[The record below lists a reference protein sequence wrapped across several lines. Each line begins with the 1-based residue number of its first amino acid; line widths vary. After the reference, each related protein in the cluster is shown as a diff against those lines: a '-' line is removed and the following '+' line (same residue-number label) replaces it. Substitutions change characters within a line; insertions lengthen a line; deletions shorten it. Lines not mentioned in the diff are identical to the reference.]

1 MLEIETIGTVVLTIL
16 MTLAVMSG
24 IGGGGI
30 IVSLLMVFFSLDTK
44 RAIAVSGV
52 TILVGSL
59 TRFITTMKKRHPDK
73 DATVIDYGISNV
85 MLPTV
90 LIGSLIGVFMNL
102 ILPELVLQMSLTIL
116 LIFLTV
122 QSGGKAMQ
130 IYQKE
135 SATGEG

>member
-1 MLEIETIGTVVLTIL
+1 

-59 TRFITTMKKRHPDK
+59 TRFMTTMQKRHPDK
-73 DATVIDYGISNV
+73 DSTVIDYGISNV

-102 ILPELVLQMSLTIL
+102 ILPDLVLQMSLTVL

-130 IYQKE
+130 IYHKE
-135 SATGEG
+135 SLAGKTDENGKQEKT

>member
-1 MLEIETIGTVVLTIL
+1 MQDIEYVGTVVLTIL

-59 TRFITTMKKRHPDK
+59 TRFGTTLKKRHPHK
-73 DATVIDYGISNV
+73 DATVIDYSISNV

-90 LIGSLIGVFMNL
+90 LIGSIMGVFMN
-102 ILPELVLQMSLTIL
+102 IMLPDLVLQICLTVL

-122 QSGGKAMQ
+122 QSTKKAM
-130 IYQKE
+130 
-135 SATGEG
+135 